1 MKKNYLLLLLCIG
14 LYSISY
20 SQGKLHK
27 RPTATTHTTKNFIEG
42 CSPDNGTTLHSSTGP
57 TIDEVDIPGTILA
70 NSSPGAP
77 TNGYNLFADSSMVPN
92 LAQGVNYTLNTTFS
106 AAAIASVWFD
116 WNNDGQFDASE
127 WTQITINAAS
137 GTISFM
143 VDPAAV
149 LGQTTMRVRS
159 RLPGNPNASTD
170 ACTTFGSGETEDYVI
185 NIIPGTACTG
195 TPVGGTAIATAL
207 SVCSGTDVN
216 FTDTGATSGTTGLSY
231 QWQMSA
237 DSGKTFSD
245 IAGADSISNYMAG
258 YSIAGCY
265 RRSITCGTST
275 VYSTVVCV
283 GLNPTILC
291 PCSPNTGTTLHYF
304 TDPTID
310 EVDIPGTKLTN
321 SSPGAPANGYT
332 LFNDTTIIPNL
343 VQGVTY
349 TLNTTFDITAVAS
362 VWFDWNQD
370 GVFDPSE
377 WTQIT
382 TNAANGSISFTVDPS
397 AVLGNTIMRIR
408 SSDSFDSNGSGDACT
423 SFYSGETE
431 DYVINIVAGT
441 ACTGKPIGG
450 VAIASALGVCSGTD
464 VNFTDTG
471 ATTGVIGLSYQW
483 QESLDSGKT
492 FNDIAG
498 ADSVS
503 NYMAGFSTAACYR
516 RSITCGTNTVYSTVV
531 CVSINPASLC
541 ACSPLN
547 GTILHNS
554 TGPTI
559 DEVDI
564 PGTNLANSSPGAPTN
579 GYNMFNDPSMI
590 PNLNQ
595 GSTYTLNTT
604 FSGAAIASV
613 WFDWNQDGSFDP
625 SEWTQ
630 ITKNAASGT
639 TSFTVPTT
647 ALQGNTLMRVRS
659 RATGNPNAAPDA
671 CTTFGSGETED
682 YVINVIA
689 PLPVSLIQFKGQKD
703 GNSNILTWTT
713 TKESDNKGFE
723 ILRSF
728 NGVDFNTIGFVASS
742 ALNGNSSGNLNY
754 RFMDNQAPD
763 GNNYYRLK
771 QVDINGKTTYSN
783 IVLIRG
789 NTPNKIEIVTIYPN
803 PAHDRLSMVVSAPTA
818 QYLNIQITDIS
829 GRILQQDKKM
839 VIAGDNQ
846 LGLIVSGLAPGTY
859 FIKASCNNGCE
870 AAVQKFLKQ

>member
-1 MKKNYLLLLLCIG
+1 MKKFYLLLLLCIG
-14 LYSISY
+14 LYSIGY
-20 SQGKLHK
+20 CQTKHQK
-27 RPTATTHTTKNFIEG
+27 RPMGTTHTTNDFIEG
-42 CSPDNGTTLHSSTGP
+42 CSPDNGTTLHSTTGP
-57 TIDEVDIPGTILA
+57 TIDEVDIPGTVLA

-77 TNGYNLFADSSMVPN
+77 TNGYNIFTDSAMVPN

-116 WNNDGQFDASE
+116 WNNDGVFDASE

-137 GTISFM
+137 GSISFT

-159 RLPGNPNASTD
+159 RLPGNSNTSTD
-170 ACTTFGSGETEDYVI
+170 ACTKFGSGETEDYVI
-185 NIIPGTACTG
+185 NIIPGTACSG
-195 TPVGGTAIATAL
+195 TPVGGTAIASAAT
-207 SVCSGTDVN
+207 VCAGLDVN
-216 FTDTGATSGTTGLSY
+216 FTDTGATSGTTGLTY
-231 QWQMSA
+231 QWQVSS

-245 IAGADSISNYMAG
+245 ISGADSASNYMAG
-258 YSIAGCY
+258 FGTAACF

-275 VYSTVVCV
+275 AYSTVVCV
-283 GLNPTILC
+283 ALNPVILC
-291 PCSPNTGTTLHYF
+291 SCSPNTGTVLHYA

-321 SSPGAPANGYT
+321 SSPGAPTNGYT
-332 LFNDTTIIPNL
+332 LFSDTSIVPNL
-343 VQGVTY
+343 QQGVTY
-349 TLNTTFDITAVAS
+349 TLNTTFDVTAVAS

-377 WTQIT
+377 WIQIT
-382 TNAANGSISFTVDPS
+382 TNAASGSISFTVDPA

-423 SFYSGETE
+423 SFFSGETE

-441 ACTGKPIGG
+441 ACTGTPVGG
-450 VAIASALGVCSGTD
+450 VAIASSSSVCSGTD

-471 ATTGVIGLSYQW
+471 ATSGFVGLSYQW

-503 NYMAGFSTAACYR
+503 NYMAGFSYAACYR
-516 RSITCGTNTVYSTVV
+516 RSISCGTNIVYSTVA

-547 GTILHNS
+547 GTVLHTS
-554 TGPTI
+554 TDPTI

-564 PGTNLANSSPGAPTN
+564 PGTKLTNSSPGAPAS
-579 GYNMFNDPSMI
+579 GYTLFSDTAII

-595 GSTYTLNTT
+595 GSAYTLNTT
-604 FSGAAIASV
+604 FDASAIASV
-613 WFDWNQDGSFDP
+613 WFDWNQDGVFDAT
-625 SEWTQ
+625 EWTQ
-630 ITKNAASGT
+630 ITTNAASGST
-639 TSFTVPTT
+639 PFTVPAT
-647 ALQGNTLMRVRS
+647 ALLGNTLMRI
-659 RATGNPNAAPDA
+659 RARLPGNPNGSGNA

-682 YVINVIA
+682 YVINIIA

-703 GNSNILTWTT
+703 GNSNILSWTT

-771 QVDINGKTTYSN
+771 QVDINGRSSFSN

-789 NTPNKIEIVTIYPN
+789 NMPNKIEIVTIYPN
-803 PAHDRLSMVVSAPTA
+803 PAQDRLSMVVSAPTA

-829 GRILQQDKKM
+829 GRVLKQEKRT

-846 LGLIVSGLAPGTY
+846 LSLIVSGLAPGTY
-859 FIKASCNNGCE
+859 FLKATCNNGCE